1 MLGWGAMLG
10 LGAKMGL
17 GQARWSARMA
27 LFQSPNPV
35 AAPDYRWGQCLAD
48 YEQGNG
54 PIIKVKKSRI
64 SLEYTKALLLKINLN
79 ISKTNVLN
87 K

>member
-1 MLGWGAMLG
+1 MLGW
-10 LGAKMGL
+10 GAKMGL

-54 PIIKVKKSRI
+54 PIIELR
-64 SLEYTKALLLKINLN
+64 SLEMVQHTKALLCI
-79 ISKTNVLN
+79 
-87 K
+87 